1 MPNGNVPPPIGERG
15 RVGPSVSFG
24 VPTPPLLIEGQSF
37 RSNDVSPQARQQQQQ
52 GGPRL
57 PSPGATVRLPF

>member
-1 MPNGNVPPPIGERG
+1 VPDGNVLPPIGERLPEPG
-15 RVGPSVSFG
+15 VSLG

-37 RSNDVSPQARQQQQQ
+37 RGNDPAPQSRRQ